1 MLYIVR
7 TGLIGGVGVAE
18 KLASR
23 ADREA
28 ADSCKTMHV
37 KED

>member
-1 MLYIVR
+1 MPYIVR

-23 ADREA
+23 DDKEA
-28 ADSCKTMHV
+28 ADSFKTMHV

>member
-1 MLYIVR
+1 MPYIAR
-7 TGLIGGVGVAE
+7 TGLIGWVRAAK

-23 ADREA
+23 ADKEA
-28 ADSCKTMHV
+28 ADSFKTMHV